1 MSKIIFIV
9 FVCLFLNVKAQEIA
23 VMKYKGGGDWYS
35 NPTALP
41 NLIRFCNANINTAI
55 ALKAETVTPGS
66 PELFNYPYVYLTG
79 HGNVFFSDED
89 ARNLREYLLS
99 GGFLHVDDNYGLE
112 PYFKKA
118 IKKVFPDKTLEPL
131 PADHPIFRKA
141 FDFPKGLPKI
151 HVHDGKPPQLF
162 GITHENRLILIF
174 SYESDLGNGWED
186 PAVHNDP
193 EQVRKKALMM
203 GANIINYVFTN

>member
-1 MSKIIFIV
+1 MSKLFFIV
-9 FVCLFLNVKAQEIA
+9 VLSLCFHLSAQEIA

-41 NLIRFCNANINTAI
+41 NLIRFCNDNIDTTI
-55 ALKAETVTPGS
+55 SLKPKTVTPDS
-66 PELFNYPYVYLTG
+66 PELFNYPYVYMTG

-89 ARNLREYLLS
+89 AQNLRNYLQS

-118 IKKVFPDKTLEPL
+118 IKKIFPNKTLAPL
-131 PADHPIFRKA
+131 PASHPIFNQS
-141 FDFPKGLPKI
+141 FSFTNGLPKI

-162 GITHENRLILIF
+162 GITHENRLVLIF

-186 PAVHNDP
+186 PEVHNDP
-193 EQVRKKALMM
+193 DEVRQKALKM